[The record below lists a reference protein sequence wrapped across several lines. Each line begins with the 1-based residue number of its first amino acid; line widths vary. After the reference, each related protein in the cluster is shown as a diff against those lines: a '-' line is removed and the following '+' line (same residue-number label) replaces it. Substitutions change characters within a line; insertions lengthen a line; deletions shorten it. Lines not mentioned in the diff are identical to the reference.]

1 MRLSYILAVISYFLK
16 IILFLIFPAFGAGK
30 NFSLRDFEGFQTTIY
45 SQSSGFPFLQIHYRD
60 AVSEKPKVGFLKLGL
75 SFLRIQ
81 DLCLKIDA
89 RQGTK
94 TQVLNLFQDVC
105 EKRGV
110 RYATVEPIS
119 IAINIDHKEI
129 IKFRAS
135 KGKFTSQQSLKLWG
149 DVVYSN
155 GDEEEKFTSISLTPD
170 IKLNSILCSF
180 ENGKK
185 TLPILFSGKAMN

>member
-45 SQSSGFPFLQIHYRD
+45 SKSSGFPFLQISYRD

-135 KGKFTSQQSLKLWG
+135 KGKFTSQQSL
-149 DVVYSN
+149 
-155 GDEEEKFTSISLTPD
+155 
-170 IKLNSILCSF
+170 
-180 ENGKK
+180 
-185 TLPILFSGKAMN
+185 